1 MFFFYCVSIVWREF
15 SYSWYTWNSECVLLF
30 LVIQN
35 ATTLSNRTAVNVVMC
50 FVKFCDVCYYV
61 LYFENVLNT
70 GVFYIE
76 QSSVYLHCQYMQ
88 LYRKGV

>member
-1 MFFFYCVSIVWREF
+1 
-15 SYSWYTWNSECVLLF
+15 
-30 LVIQN
+30 
-35 ATTLSNRTAVNVVMC
+35 MC

-70 GVFYIE
+70 GVLYIK
-76 QSSVYLHCQYMQ
+76 QSSVYLHCHYIQ